1 MAAGWADL
9 GTGAPR
15 YDSIS
20 AMMEGLPE
28 PPYQALY
35 LTPFHCAGLCD
46 DVIMMPPAAPR
57 SRTPKLSAG
66 VGVMSLASRT
76 GMPVAATT
84 SAHARA
90 KAFDP
95 KRVS

>member
-1 MAAGWADL
+1 M
-9 GTGAPR
+9 
-15 YDSIS
+15 SV
-20 AMMEGLPE
+20 MMEGLPD

-35 LTPFHCAGLCD
+35 FTPFHCAGLCD

-57 SRTPKLSAG
+57 SRTPKLNAG
-66 VGVMSLASRT
+66 VGVMSFASAT
-76 GMPVAATT
+76 LIPVAETT

-95 KRVS
+95 NRVS